1 MLDVVKTAPL
11 YFAVEYIATA
21 VDGVALALI
30 AAATS
35 RLFASAMNYSSGSA
49 NFSAVLSAVL
59 ILIGLN
65 IVSELA
71 SGISNYCGEVYS
83 DLSVQR
89 LMNRVHA
96 KVVRLPDISFENPD
110 QLDRINGAYS
120 GSASARQVVN
130 LLMDTFTMYLPY
142 FVIYGIYLYSLRPL
156 LLVIFPLVVV
166 PAILGQLIK
175 AKVSVSAEEESAV
188 IRRRRDTYKTYIGDR
203 EFMKETRI
211 LGATAYFFKGME
223 TVCGQLAGILTL
235 AKTKSWVVDTVISL
249 IQTLGYG
256 CIVFL
261 LIDSVFDGKI
271 GIADFAAVF
280 STSSMLLEL
289 VRELFSDR
297 LSEATEEYGLVKR
310 YIDFMNLPQKAYS
323 GQDME
328 RLTQIEADR
337 ISFRYPSAADD
348 ACAIRNLSLTL
359 KKGES
364 LALVGDNGSGKT
376 TLTKLLLG
384 LYAPTS
390 GRILYNGIPHSEMN
404 PRSIWKNSSA
414 VFQSFGK
421 YRLTLGENIALG
433 DVSETDATN
442 AAQQAQVDMESVNCT
457 MDTLLSKEFG
467 GTELSG
473 GQWQKVAI
481 ARGIYHMGDLVVLD
495 EPTAAIDPMN
505 EQSLYESFIRM
516 IEGRIGLI
524 VTHRLGLARCCTRI
538 ALMKDGEIV
547 AIGTHEEL
555 LKCSE
560 YYRLLWQTQAE
571 SYQA

>member
-384 LYAPTS
+384 LYEPTS

-457 MDTLLSKEFG
+457 MDTLLSREFG